1 MNKRKNNW
9 RELRHSMFYTPVPAG
24 MLLFLPVAVVIMT
37 FLFTACQKD
46 FDFSKIKNAVW
57 NPDIVVPLVND
68 NITLKKALVTSG
80 SDNNVSIDEN
90 GDISILYYYNNNAF
104 RIRPNDLIKLAPL
117 NLSWSTQVTQE
128 EQNSLQTGDFTIP
141 TQTFTQTITG
151 NNPEIRVDQLLVKE
165 GTIRLTT
172 NYTFNNAGYLTF
184 TILNATKN
192 GVPFSFTTGSFV
204 SGQTQTDVDIS
215 GLWLDLSTSPNT
227 LTIQVNGL
235 LKKSPTPVAG
245 DMISAGFLV
254 TVTSVGWFEGFL
266 GHQTF
271 SQLEDTVRV
280 KVFNNAYVQGD
291 VHFVDPQV
299 SVTIVN
305 SIGVPTEITIEK
317 LLAIN
322 NASGSMLDIANR
334 LGNGGIISVP
344 SPLINA
350 SQPMV
355 KTVEYN
361 NANTGNAMDDF
372 YNLKPDNVVFKV
384 HARINPDVSPVN
396 FFSDTSSF
404 HANLRVKLPLYGHFD
419 HLTMQDTFNLA
430 LDHPEDFER
439 LEFRLNIVN
448 GLPLTT
454 LMQVYFTDAAFN
466 KKDSLTG
473 TDRVFIKE
481 APVDP
486 ATHLP
491 YPGQFGVKDTSIV
504 LPSPRLQNL
513 KGVKKIIVLAVL
525 HSADE
530 GTINV
535 KLRADQK
542 LKLNF
547 TARARI
553 RKSVGTGN

>member
-1 MNKRKNNW
+1 MIGIFIIEFFSFVKR
-9 RELRHSMFYTPVPAG
+9 HISP
-24 MLLFLPVAVVIMT
+24 
-37 FLFTACQKD
+37 
-46 FDFSKIKNAVW
+46 FS
-57 NPDIVVPLVND
+57 
-68 NITLKKALVTSG
+68 SQ
-80 SDNNVSIDEN
+80 
-90 GDISILYYYNNNAF
+90 
-104 RIRPNDLIKLAPL
+104 L
-117 NLSWSTQVTQE
+117 NLPE
-128 EQNSLQTGDFTIP
+128 TGDFTIP

-504 LPSPRLQNL
+504 LPSPRLRNL